1 MQAPE
6 KSTALQ
12 ISSQV
17 SRLDAGMYIFRY
29 KLDAQSSSKVCISLS
44 PTPLGE
50 GVIDFFPSE
59 GVRDNTLASPSD
71 CIVARVKGGP
81 ANMLVTTFRPEG
93 DISNAQLRMDR
104 ISTAPSPAAARPAD
118 TSPTQL
124 DMLGHVETQGDVIAH
139 NTWLGDPTTHLRLEG
154 FSINWQ
160 NAPSGVTLAYSCRTQ
175 ADGELHMGVSGQF
188 IGSRGKAK
196 PITVVTFAL
205 TGPRAADF
213 ELSGKAVFA
222 GEAPLAIASG
232 KVLSS
237 PTGAEHL
244 VALQL
249 EINPKSGATSPWHD
263 HPDLQVFRKP

>member
-17 SRLDAGMYIFRY
+17 SRLDTGMYIFRY
-29 KLDAQSSSKVCISLS
+29 KLDAQSTSKVCISLS
-44 PTPLGE
+44 PTPLGD

-81 ANMLVTTFRPEG
+81 TNILITTFRSEG
-93 DISNAQLRMDR
+93 DTSDVQLRMDR
-104 ISTAPSPAAARPAD
+104 ISTAPSPAPSRPTA
-118 TSPTQL
+118 TAPTQL
-124 DMLGHVETQGDVIAH
+124 ELLGHIETQGDVISH
-139 NTWLGDPTTHLRLEG
+139 HTWLGDPTTHLRLEG
-154 FSINWQ
+154 FSINWP
-160 NAPSGVTLAYSCRTQ
+160 NAPSGVTLAYSCRTG
-175 ADGELHMGVSGQF
+175 ADGERYMGVPGQF
-188 IGSRGKAK
+188 VGSRGKAR
-196 PITVVTFAL
+196 PITLVTFAL
-205 TGPRAADF
+205 TGPRSADF
-213 ELSGKAVFA
+213 QLSGKAVFA

-232 KVLSS
+232 KVLSGPS
-237 PTGAEHL
+237 GAEHL

-249 EINPKSGATSPWHD
+249 EVTPKPVEASPWSN

>member
-29 KLDAQSSSKVCISLS
+29 QLDPQSTSKVCISLS

-59 GVRDNTLASPSD
+59 GVHNNTLASPSD

-81 ANMLVTTFRPEG
+81 ASILVTIFRPES
-93 DISNAQLRMDR
+93 DNSNAQLRMDR
-104 ISTAPSPAAARPAD
+104 ISTAPFPAPTRPTAP
-118 TSPTQL
+118 SPTQL
-124 DMLGHVETQGDVIAH
+124 DLLGHVETQGDVIAH
-139 NTWLGDPTTHLRLEG
+139 NTWLGDPTTSLRLEG

-160 NAPSGVTLAYSCRTQ
+160 NAPSGVTLAYSCRSG
-175 ADGELHMGVSGQF
+175 ADGKLQMGVPGQF
-188 IGSRGKAK
+188 VGSRGKAK
-196 PITVVTFAL
+196 PITLVTFAL
-205 TGPRAADF
+205 TGPRSADF
-213 ELSGKAVFA
+213 ELNGKAVFA
-222 GEAPLAIASG
+222 GKAPLTIASG
-232 KVLSS
+232 KVLSG
-237 PTGAEHL
+237 PTGTEHL

-249 EINPKSGATSPWHD
+249 AINPKSGATSPWHD
-263 HPDLQVFRKP
+263 HPNLQVFRK